1 MLFDDMLI
9 HKAAILEL
17 DMVDDGEGGQIEKW
31 VDTGNRLSC
40 LFDTPSSAE
49 QYRYAKLNKQISRN
63 MFYYPTD
70 LITPKSRIR
79 DDDTKVVYEQVS
91 KPDDQ
96 GGQGEMYQLALLQ
109 VENGA

>member
-49 QYRYAKLNKQISRN
+49 LIS
-63 MFYYPTD
+63 
-70 LITPKSRIR
+70 SRR
-79 DDDTKVVYEQVS
+79 SRAYGTRTQRLSMS
-91 KPDDQ
+91 K
-96 GGQGEMYQLALLQ
+96 
-109 VENGA
+109 